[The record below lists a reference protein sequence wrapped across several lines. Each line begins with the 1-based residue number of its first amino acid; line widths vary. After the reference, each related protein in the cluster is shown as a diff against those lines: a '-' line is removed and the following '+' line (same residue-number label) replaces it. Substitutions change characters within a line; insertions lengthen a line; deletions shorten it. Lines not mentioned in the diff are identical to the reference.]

1 MANDEFQFEL
11 IKLSLIFIDNCRKAL
26 PSLDAYDAAY
36 HKKRKTMKPI
46 RTKLIISTLS
56 FALLFFA
63 LHPGVKAQKPGEK
76 HEGKICQVS
85 SYSMNKICK
94 EWDGQWQGI
103 GVASD
108 GNCYFA
114 TSTHSSGHGAGFH
127 VYDPVKKEHRVI

>member
-1 MANDEFQFEL
+1 
-11 IKLSLIFIDNCRKAL
+11 
-26 PSLDAYDAAY
+26 
-36 HKKRKTMKPI
+36 MKSI
-46 RTKLIISTLS
+46 RTKMIVSALS
-56 FALLFFA
+56 FAALIFA
-63 LHPGVKAQKPGEK
+63 IHPGVKAQKPGEK

-85 SYSMNKICK
+85 SFSMNKICK

-127 VYDPVKKEHRVI
+127 VYDPVKKEHRVIAEDMTIVCGEEFSGSQQGKIHSPIVELDGWLYFATHHSNY